1 MTEKPKRKRRSHAQ
15 IEADQKAKKML
26 EESRAEIIHLRN
38 RVSALRSKERD
49 FHGLN
54 REFSYAQ
61 EEMTRAYGQS
71 SDVRHPR
78 DKGAIRENLLR
89 RFLSE
94 TGFLPKRYGVSRSSF
109 RAASTTGHSSKEIDI
124 ALFDPLDSFSLMRR
138 DNVFEVLPI
147 ESVYGVI
154 QVKSRLNSK
163 ELANALDN
171 IASFKSLNPMRP
183 RSVVNTGQI
192 LSKRGFRMIFAYATK
207 IEPSEIR
214 RILSD
219 FASRKHHSVW
229 PNAVSI
235 LNVGVFG
242 LGTKRQALLHNH
254 ELEDVVEPI
263 VHTGPDQGSGL
274 FTFYSMLMELLRA
287 TEVSEP
293 PVEQYCSL
301 PLLAGHQSY
310 TFLSPFAELRECSRH
325 GDYMRK
331 IADDKLSMIIDWCR
345 TAAPIN
351 WMRATDIALGRP
363 GDNEEAYA
371 RQPGE
376 VKIYN
381 PEDRPLSE
389 ILVTPSLLNG
399 MVVATNAYETIDT
412 AGMIILIP
420 FYYSHRLNII
430 SECPDC
436 AKVAKKA

>member
-1 MTEKPKRKRRSHAQ
+1 MTEKPKRKRRSRAQ
-15 IEADQKAKKML
+15 IEADQKAKKL
-26 EESRAEIIHLRN
+26 HEESRTEIMQFRD

-49 FHGLN
+49 FHGLD
-54 REFSYAQ
+54 REFAYAQ

-71 SDVRHPR
+71 SDVSHPR

-94 TGFLPKRYGVSRSSF
+94 TGFLPKRYGVSQSSF

-163 ELANALDN
+163 ELVSALDN
-171 IASFKSLNPMRP
+171 IASFKSLHPMRP
-183 RSVVNTGQI
+183 RSIVSTGQI
-192 LSKRGFRMIFAYATK
+192 LSRRGFGMIFAYATE

-214 RILSD
+214 WILSD
-219 FASRKHHSVW
+219 FASRKHQNVW
-229 PNAVSI
+229 PNAVFI
-235 LNVGVFG
+235 LNVGVFS
-242 LGTKRQALLHNH
+242 LGTECQALLHNH
-254 ELEDVVEPI
+254 ELENVVEPI
-263 VHTGPDQGSGL
+263 VRTGPDQGSGL

-293 PVEQYCSL
+293 PVEQYYSL
-301 PLLAGHQSY
+301 PLLAGHQFY
-310 TFLSPFAELRECSRH
+310 TFSGPFAELHKCPRH
-325 GDYMRK
+325 GDYARK

-351 WMRATDIALGRP
+351 WARAMDLALGKL

-371 RQPGE
+371 PQPDE
-376 VKIYN
+376 VRIYN

-389 ILVTPSLLNG
+389 ILVTPRLLNG
-399 MVVATNAYETIDT
+399 RTVAANAYDVIDT
-412 AGMIILIP
+412 AGMIIFIP
-420 FYYSHRLNII
+420 FYYSDKLNII
-430 SECPDC
+430 SGCPDC